1 MRSLSADGEGAI
13 EGFVML
19 PALTVLAM
27 DVGGSS
33 VKSALV
39 RGGKVVG
46 NARRTEIPSQ
56 TQEPGELLSTFRS
69 IISTYPQAEALAF
82 AFPGP
87 FDYETGVC
95 RVQGVE
101 KFGSLY
107 GLNLSE
113 ALSGGLPTRFRN
125 DAEAAIVG
133 EALYGAGRGLKR
145 VLGITLGTGLG
156 SAFLVDGEPVVSEPN
171 VPPRGWLYDQPALGR
186 IADEVFSIRGVRR
199 RAEEAGLGP
208 LQPGEIQDPDLWES
222 FCHDLGRFLAVF
234 AQDFQAEAVLVMGGI
249 AGAFSYFG
257 PALNEQLEDLARPGQ
272 LGPNAPLLGAAELF
286 ATA

>member
-1 MRSLSADGEGAI
+1 
-13 EGFVML
+13 ML
-19 PALTVLAM
+19 PALTILAL

-33 VKSALV
+33 VKSGLV
-39 RGGKVVG
+39 RNGEVIG

-56 TQEPGELLSTFRS
+56 SPAADELLSAFRS

-87 FDYETGVC
+87 FDYQTGVC
-95 RVQGVE
+95 RIQGVE

-107 GLNLSE
+107 GLNLAE
-113 ALSGGLPTRFRN
+113 ALCGGLPARFRN

-133 EALYGAGRGLKR
+133 ETLYGAGVGLSR

-156 SAFLVDGEPVVSEPN
+156 SCFLLDGKPVSDDPS
-171 VPPRGWLYDQPALGR
+171 VPPRGWLYNQPALGR
-186 IADEVFSIRGVRR
+186 IADEVFSIRGVRH
-199 RAEEAGLGP
+199 RAEEAGLGL

-222 FCHDLGRFLAVF
+222 FGHDLGRFLATFV
-234 AQDFQAEAVLVMGGI
+234 QDFQADAVLVLGGI

-257 PALNEQLEDLARPGQ
+257 PALNDQVEGLARAGQ
-272 LGPNAPLLGAAELF
+272 LGPNAALLGAAELF
-286 ATA
+286 APS